1 MDENHSVITIHMC
14 DDDPD
19 DQLLIT
25 DALQEARLAN
35 PIDFTSNGREL
46 LQYLNREGDY
56 AALKGQPLPGLILLD
71 LNMPIMDG
79 REVLKVLKNDDK
91 FKSIPI
97 IVLTTSKAEEDVA
110 RSYDMGV
117 NSFVIKPVSFSNL
130 VEMIQSITDYW
141 FNVVALPKVK

>member
-1 MDENHSVITIHMC
+1 MTETPSAITIHMC

-19 DQLLIT
+19 DQLLVT
-25 DALQEARLAN
+25 DALLEARLAT

-46 LQYLNREGDY
+46 LQYLNREGEY
-56 AALKGQPLPGLILLD
+56 AKLKGQPLPGLILLD

-97 IVLTTSKAEEDVA
+97 VILTTSKAEEDVA
-110 RSYDMGV
+110 RSYNMGV
-117 NSFVIKPVSFSNL
+117 NSFVIKPVSFDNL
-130 VEMIQSITDYW
+130 VEMIQSITEYW
-141 FNVVALPKVK
+141 FNVVALPKAK

>member
-1 MDENHSVITIHMC
+1 MADNQSVITIHMC

-19 DQLLIT
+19 DQLLVS
-25 DALQEARLAN
+25 DALKEARLGN

-46 LQYLNREGDY
+46 LQYLNREGKY
-56 AALKGQPLPGLILLD
+56 ETLKDTPLPGIILLD

-79 REVLKVLKNDDK
+79 REVLKILKENEK

-97 IVLTTSKAEEDVA
+97 VILTTSKAEEDVA

-117 NSFVIKPVSFSNL
+117 NSFVIKPVSFENL
-130 VEMIQSITDYW
+130 VEMIQSITEYW
-141 FNVVALPKVK
+141 FHVVHLPKA

>member
-1 MDENHSVITIHMC
+1 MVENQAVITIHMC

-19 DQLLIT
+19 DQLLVT
-25 DALQEARLAN
+25 DALQEARLGN

-56 AALKGQPLPGLILLD
+56 AALKDQPLPGLILLD

-117 NSFVIKPVSFSNL
+117 NSFVIKPVSFENL
-130 VEMIQSITDYW
+130 VEMIQSITEYW
-141 FNVVALPKVK
+141 FNVVALPPIK